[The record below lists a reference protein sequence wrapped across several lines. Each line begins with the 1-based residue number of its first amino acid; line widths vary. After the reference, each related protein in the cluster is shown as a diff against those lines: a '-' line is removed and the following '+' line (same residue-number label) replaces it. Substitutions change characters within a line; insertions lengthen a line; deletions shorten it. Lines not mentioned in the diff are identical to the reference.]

1 MPINVS
7 NTTQSLDAVLKD
19 VQRLEAPEA
28 KKKEK
33 DTPAQSVAK
42 AVAVSI
48 SSDAKMQILKDTLT
62 QILKTR
68 GESYTYGPCIFFIIN
83 ANAVYCRTLFV
94 GL

>member
-62 QILKTR
+62 
-68 GESYTYGPCIFFIIN
+68 
-83 ANAVYCRTLFV
+83 
-94 GL
+94 

>member
-7 NTTQSLDAVLKD
+7 NTTQSLATALKD

-28 KKKEK
+28 KRKEK

-48 SSDAKMQILKDTLT
+48 SSDAKMQILNES
-62 QILKTR
+62 LK
-68 GESYTYGPCIFFIIN
+68 
-83 ANAVYCRTLFV
+83 
-94 GL
+94 

>member
-7 NTTQSLDAVLKD
+7 NTTQSLATALKD

-62 QILKTR
+62 
-68 GESYTYGPCIFFIIN
+68 
-83 ANAVYCRTLFV
+83 
-94 GL
+94 

>member
-7 NTTQSLDAVLKD
+7 NTTQSLATALKD

-28 KKKEK
+28 KRKDK

-62 QILKTR
+62 
-68 GESYTYGPCIFFIIN
+68 
-83 ANAVYCRTLFV
+83 
-94 GL
+94 

>member
-1 MPINVS
+1 MVITGS
-7 NTTQSLDAVLKD
+7 NTTQSLAAALKD
-19 VQRLEAPEA
+19 MQRLEAPEA

-62 QILKTR
+62 
-68 GESYTYGPCIFFIIN
+68 
-83 ANAVYCRTLFV
+83 
-94 GL
+94 

>member
-1 MPINVS
+1 MAIFVS
-7 NTTQSLDAVLKD
+7 NTTQSLATALKD
-19 VQRLEAPEA
+19 VQRLEATDA

-62 QILKTR
+62 
-68 GESYTYGPCIFFIIN
+68 
-83 ANAVYCRTLFV
+83 
-94 GL
+94 

>member
-7 NTTQSLDAVLKD
+7 NTTQSLATALKD

-28 KKKEK
+28 KRKEK

-62 QILKTR
+62 
-68 GESYTYGPCIFFIIN
+68 
-83 ANAVYCRTLFV
+83 
-94 GL
+94 

>member
-7 NTTQSLDAVLKD
+7 NTTQSLATALKD

-28 KKKEK
+28 KRKEK

-42 AVAVSI
+42 VVAVSI

-62 QILKTR
+62 
-68 GESYTYGPCIFFIIN
+68 
-83 ANAVYCRTLFV
+83 
-94 GL
+94 